1 MNNASNYIRVDTLSF
16 NSIELY
22 MLLLLFMI
30 YIGIFKY
37 VKDKFSI
44 KIIYMY
50 LLALPYTD
58 IVYRFHSIQISE
70 LLIFVLLVY
79 DLLHF
84 KIVMKP
90 ESALIKYMTFLS
102 LLFLSSTAI
111 SFIRKIYTDND
122 YGMSFLPQ
130 YSILNNIKFILMV
143 YMMNRILV
151 EIKHLDHFQMM
162 LKAIRISGN
171 ITAITTIMQVILYKL
186 GYVVPG
192 IFNMWG
198 IPRAKGLS
206 HEPATNAFVLLMTIT
221 ISTMYIYHGYYRIHY
236 FSLGLQ
242 LAAFLICFSTGAM
255 PILILWFV
263 LFKILSHSY
272 TKTTFKRLMLLLI
285 LILLGCP
292 IILCK
297 YTDAFT
303 ELINKVSALGNDYI
317 MGTNVSGRGQDILMV
332 KQVMG
337 HDLLFGVGAFN
348 SNALFKNSAALTNC
362 YMILL
367 VELGLVGFIVL
378 FIATLYFIQKA
389 LMHSRRIRN
398 IPIYINVVSYM
409 LVSFIAIGWLRVI
422 FFHQIWVVLTIYF
435 VMNKKLRRLQ

>member
-130 YSILNNIKFILMV
+130 YSILNNIKFM
-143 YMMNRILV
+143 
-151 EIKHLDHFQMM
+151 
-162 LKAIRISGN
+162 
-171 ITAITTIMQVILYKL
+171 
-186 GYVVPG
+186 
-192 IFNMWG
+192 
-198 IPRAKGLS
+198 
-206 HEPATNAFVLLMTIT
+206 
-221 ISTMYIYHGYYRIHY
+221 
-236 FSLGLQ
+236 
-242 LAAFLICFSTGAM
+242 
-255 PILILWFV
+255 
-263 LFKILSHSY
+263 
-272 TKTTFKRLMLLLI
+272 
-285 LILLGCP
+285 
-292 IILCK
+292 
-297 YTDAFT
+297 
-303 ELINKVSALGNDYI
+303 
-317 MGTNVSGRGQDILMV
+317 
-332 KQVMG
+332 
-337 HDLLFGVGAFN
+337 
-348 SNALFKNSAALTNC
+348 
-362 YMILL
+362 
-367 VELGLVGFIVL
+367 
-378 FIATLYFIQKA
+378 
-389 LMHSRRIRN
+389 
-398 IPIYINVVSYM
+398 VVSSN
-409 LVSFIAIGWLRVI
+409 L
-422 FFHQIWVVLTIYF
+422 
-435 VMNKKLRRLQ
+435 